1 MPTLNQIVTKPRKK
15 KKTSTALKRLSP
27 QQRGTCIKVYTRS
40 PRKPN
45 SADRKIA
52 NVRLS
57 SGKVIIAYIMGESH
71 SIPEHATVLVRG
83 GRTPDLPGVKYKI
96 IRGAEDAKGVV
107 GRKQARSKYGAKKP
121 STN

>member
-1 MPTLNQIVTKPRKK
+1 MPTINQIVANPRKK
-15 KKTSTALKRLSP
+15 KKASAISKRFP

-57 SGKVIIAYIMGESH
+57 TGKVIIAYIMGESH
-71 SIPEHATVLVRG
+71 SIREHATVLVRG

-96 IRGAEDAKGVV
+96 IRGAEDAKGVL
-107 GRKQARSKYGAKKP
+107 GRRQARSKYGAKKP

>member
-1 MPTLNQIVTKPRKK
+1 MPTINQIVSKPRKK
-15 KKTSTALKRLSP
+15 KRSVSFSKKIAP

-57 SGKVIIAYIMGESH
+57 TGKVIIAYIMGESH

-96 IRGAEDAKGVV
+96 IRGAEDAKGVL
-107 GRKQARSKYGAKKP
+107 GRKQARSRYGTKKP

>member
-1 MPTLNQIVTKPRKK
+1 MPTINQIVANPRKK
-15 KKTSTALKRLSP
+15 KKASAISKRFP

-57 SGKVIIAYIMGESH
+57 TGKVIIAYIMGESH

-96 IRGAEDAKGVV
+96 IRGAEDAKGVL
-107 GRKQARSKYGAKKP
+107 GRRQARSKYGAKKP